1 MNESAQ
7 RVVGPQG
14 KTHVLCSP
22 PRLGGR
28 NLFSTSQHTYYPNLS
43 TQEQIAPPNR
53 IVSVPL
59 QTEHAQHDF
68 MTVEFSVT
76 CLSSIFHLRPL
87 AYGQSRWRRGPDSPA
102 ASSMVPFNSFR

>member
-59 QTEHAQHDF
+59 QTEHARHDF
-68 MTVEFSVT
+68 AAVEFSVT
-76 CLSSIFHLRPL
+76 RLSSIFHLRSL
-87 AYGQSRWRRGPDSPA
+87 AYDKSRCRHGPDSPA
-102 ASSMVPFNSFR
+102 ALSICPFN